1 MKITTPFTVIKNAV
15 SDIKRVKKKEKDCK
29 KAVLWYNVTNYC
41 YVMDYKTSG
50 VDIEAGNSF
59 VNKIKNTVKS
69 THRP

>member
-15 SDIKRVKKKEKDCK
+15 SDIKRVKKKDKDCK

-41 YVMDYKTSG
+41 YVMDYKSSG

-59 VNKIKNTVKS
+59 VNKIQKMRNSTV
-69 THRP
+69 